1 MADQIIPPGD
11 GSQQE
16 LPIAKNQ
23 TPVNIEDEMRRSY
36 LDYAMSVI
44 IGRALPDA
52 RDGLKPVHR
61 RILYGMYEAGLRSN
75 RPYRKCA
82 KIVGEV
88 MGNYHPHGDVA
99 IYDTLVRMAQDFSMG
114 HPLVDGQGNFGSV
127 DGDPPAAMRYTEAR
141 LAPIAERML
150 DDIERDTVDFRP
162 TYDDSSE
169 EPEYLPNRV
178 PNLLV
183 NGSSGIA
190 VGMAT
195 NIPPHNLSEV
205 IDATVHKIEHPDATV
220 ETLIKMVPGPD
231 FPTGG
236 FVYGRSGIVDAYRRG
251 RGGFV
256 MRARAAIERMGK
268 DREQIVVTEIPYQ
281 VNKSRLIEKAAE
293 LVQNKR
299 IEGISDIRDESDRDG
314 MRIVFELK
322 RGEPAEV
329 VLNNLYKHTQMQTNF
344 GMILL
349 AVVHGQ
355 PRELGLADAI
365 QIFIDHRLEVVRR
378 RTEYELRKARERE
391 HILEGY
397 RKALDKLDAVIK
409 LIRASENPKA
419 AREGLMTRF
428 ELTEI
433 QARAILDLQLHRLTA
448 LEQGKI
454 IEELK
459 EIQKRVQQLTELLG
473 SERAI
478 KTVIIQEL
486 RAIQKDFGVKRRTE
500 ITDEQ
505 AEIQLEDLIAVED
518 VAVTVSRQG
527 YLKRTPVAV
536 YRHQGRGGKGRIGM
550 RTREEDFVEHLFVA
564 STHSYILIFTNRAK
578 VYWLK
583 VYEIPEVGAAG
594 RGKNIVSL
602 VNLSQGE
609 TVAAVLSV
617 SDFAEEKYAVMVTRR
632 GVIKKCR
639 LSEFDNPMA
648 RGIIAITLDEDDE
661 LIAVGETT
669 GDQFVFL
676 GTHDGKA
683 IRFPE
688 SDVRPMG
695 RQARGVRAMT
705 LAAKDYLIG
714 MEAVTEDGWIL
725 SVTEGGFGKR
735 TELEQYRVQ
744 SRGGKGII
752 NLKTTESKGR
762 VVAVIRV
769 AEDSEVMIITQQG
782 KVIRIESSEIRSA
795 GRSTQGVRLLR
806 LEEGDR
812 IAAACLIPEVNGN
825 GGNGENGGE
834 EKPPLIQ

>member
-1 MADQIIPPGD
+1 
-11 GSQQE
+11 
-16 LPIAKNQ
+16 
-23 TPVNIEDEMRRSY
+23 MRRSY

-162 TYDDSSE
+162 TYDESSK
-169 EPEYLPNRV
+169 EPEYLPNRI

-236 FVYGRSGIVDAYRRG
+236 FVYGRSGIMEAYRRG
-251 RGGFV
+251 RGSFV

-365 QIFIDHRLEVVRR
+365 QIFIDHRLQVVRR

-419 AREGLMTRF
+419 AREGLITRF

-448 LEQGKI
+448 LEQEKI
-454 IEELK
+454 LEELQ
-459 EIQKRVQQLTELLG
+459 ESRKRVQELTELLG

-478 KTVIIQEL
+478 KTVIIREL

-527 YLKRTPVAV
+527 YLKRTPVAT

-564 STHSYILIFTNRAK
+564 STHSYILVFTNRAK

-602 VNLSQGE
+602 V
-609 TVAAVLSV
+609 
-617 SDFAEEKYAVMVTRR
+617 
-632 GVIKKCR
+632 
-639 LSEFDNPMA
+639 
-648 RGIIAITLDEDDE
+648 
-661 LIAVGETT
+661 
-669 GDQFVFL
+669 
-676 GTHDGKA
+676 
-683 IRFPE
+683 
-688 SDVRPMG
+688 
-695 RQARGVRAMT
+695 
-705 LAAKDYLIG
+705 
-714 MEAVTEDGWIL
+714 
-725 SVTEGGFGKR
+725 
-735 TELEQYRVQ
+735 
-744 SRGGKGII
+744 
-752 NLKTTESKGR
+752 
-762 VVAVIRV
+762 
-769 AEDSEVMIITQQG
+769 
-782 KVIRIESSEIRSA
+782 
-795 GRSTQGVRLLR
+795 
-806 LEEGDR
+806 
-812 IAAACLIPEVNGN
+812 
-825 GGNGENGGE
+825 
-834 EKPPLIQ
+834 